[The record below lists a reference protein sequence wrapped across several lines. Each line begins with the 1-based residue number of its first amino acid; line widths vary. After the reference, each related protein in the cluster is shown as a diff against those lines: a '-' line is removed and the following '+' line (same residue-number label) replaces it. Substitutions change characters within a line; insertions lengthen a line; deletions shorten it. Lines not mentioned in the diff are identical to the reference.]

1 MAGSHPQHHCSSCI
15 LILLCLTAP
24 AMDGRGGAS
33 AAGSAAASDDFAFSP
48 DLGDGERDKRDG
60 AGPTPEGTTGTAAAL
75 ASGTAAAFSSE
86 VARPVKGGTGC
97 ACEPTA
103 SEQQPAAA
111 GADVGKSMLEEIA
124 QLKKQQKEVKDAK
137 LAVGKQ
143 LRNAERRRNRL
154 KKRANKLSD
163 ADLLAVISL
172 RNHEKAVGGQGETAT
187 DEGDEEN
194 AKCIPGDAGASSSS
208 AAPSKATTN
217 PVSKKPRGS

>member
-1 MAGSHPQHHCSSCI
+1 MCS
-15 LILLCLTAP
+15 P
-24 AMDGRGGAS
+24 GD
-33 AAGSAAASDDFAFSP
+33 ASDDLAFSP

-60 AGPTPEGTTGTAAAL
+60 AAPTPEGANGTATAL

-86 VARPVKGGTGC
+86 VARPVKGGAGC

-172 RNHEKAVGGQGETAT
+172 RNHEKAVVGGQGDTAT
-187 DEGDEEN
+187 EDGDEEN
-194 AKCIPGDAGASSSS
+194 AKRIPGDAGASSSS
-208 AAPSKATTN
+208 AAPSK
-217 PVSKKPRGS
+217 VSKKPTTKKPRCS

>member
-1 MAGSHPQHHCSSCI
+1 MAGSHPQHQCSSCI
-15 LILLCLTAP
+15 LILLCLPAP

-75 ASGTAAAFSSE
+75 ASGTAAAFSSD
-86 VARPVKGGTGC
+86 VAHPVKGGAGS

-103 SEQQPAAA
+103 SGPAAA

-124 QLKKQQKEVKDAK
+124 QLKKQQKEAKDAK

-143 LRNAERRRNRL
+143 LRNAERRRKRL
-154 KKRANKLSD
+154 KKRASKLSD
-163 ADLLAVISL
+163 TDLLAVIRM
-172 RNHEKAVGGQGETAT
+172 RNHEKAVGGKGDTAT
-187 DEGDEEN
+187 EEGDEEN

-208 AAPSKATTN
+208 ATPAPTK
-217 PVSKKPRGS
+217 PMSKKPRCS

>member
-1 MAGSHPQHHCSSCI
+1 MCS
-15 LILLCLTAP
+15 P
-24 AMDGRGGAS
+24 GD
-33 AAGSAAASDDFAFSP
+33 ASDDLAFSP

-60 AGPTPEGTTGTAAAL
+60 AAPTPQGTNGTAAAL

-86 VARPVKGGTGC
+86 VARPVKDGAGC

-124 QLKKQQKEVKDAK
+124 QLKKQQKEAKDAK
-137 LAVGKQ
+137 VALGKQ

-172 RNHEKAVGGQGETAT
+172 RNHEKAVGAQGETAT

-194 AKCIPGDAGASSSS
+194 AKCIPGDAGASSSN
-208 AAPSKATTN
+208 AAPSKATTQ
-217 PVSKKPRGS
+217 PMSKKPRSS

>member
-1 MAGSHPQHHCSSCI
+1 MAGSHPQHQCSSCI
-15 LILLCLTAP
+15 LILLCLPAP

-75 ASGTAAAFSSE
+75 ASGTAAAFSSK
-86 VARPVKGGTGC
+86 VAHPLKGGAGS

-103 SEQQPAAA
+103 AEPQPAAA

-124 QLKKQQKEVKDAK
+124 QLKKQQKEAKDAK

-143 LRNAERRRNRL
+143 LRNAERRRKRL
-154 KKRANKLSD
+154 KKRASKLSD
-163 ADLLAVISL
+163 SDLLAVISL
-172 RNHEKAVGGQGETAT
+172 RNHEKVAGLLAAT

-194 AKCIPGDAGASSSS
+194 AKCIPGDAGASSGS
-208 AAPSKATTN
+208 ATPAPTK
-217 PVSKKPRGS
+217 PMSKKPRCS

>member
-1 MAGSHPQHHCSSCI
+1 MAGSHPQHQCSSCI

-75 ASGTAAAFSSE
+75 ASGTAAAFSSK
-86 VARPVKGGTGC
+86 VAHPLKGGAGS

-103 SEQQPAAA
+103 AEQQPAAA
-111 GADVGKSMLEEIA
+111 ADLGKSMLQEIA
-124 QLKKQQKEVKDAK
+124 QLKKQQKEAKDAK
-137 LAVGKQ
+137 VALGKQ
-143 LRNAERRRNRL
+143 LRNAERRRKRL
-154 KKRANKLSD
+154 KKRASKLSD
-163 ADLLAVISL
+163 TDLLAVISM
-172 RNHEKAVGGQGETAT
+172 RNHEKAVGGKGDTAT
-187 DEGDEEN
+187 EEGDEEN

-208 AAPSKATTN
+208 ATPAPTK
-217 PVSKKPRGS
+217 PMSKKPRCS

>member
-1 MAGSHPQHHCSSCI
+1 MAGSHPQHQCSSCI
-15 LILLCLTAP
+15 LILLCLPAP

-75 ASGTAAAFSSE
+75 ASGTAAAFSSK
-86 VARPVKGGTGC
+86 VAHPLKGGAGS

-103 SEQQPAAA
+103 AEQQPAAA
-111 GADVGKSMLEEIA
+111 ADLGKSMLEEIA
-124 QLKKQQKEVKDAK
+124 QLKKQQKEAKDAK

-143 LRNAERRRNRL
+143 LRNAERRRKRL
-154 KKRANKLSD
+154 KKRASKLSD
-163 ADLLAVISL
+163 TDLLAVISM
-172 RNHEKAVGGQGETAT
+172 RNHEKAVGGKGDTAT
-187 DEGDEEN
+187 EEGDEEN

-208 AAPSKATTN
+208 ATPAPTK
-217 PVSKKPRGS
+217 PMSKKPRCS